1 MDLWSLGM
9 LSFFLFF
16 WNKWFISVKSEH
28 WELRS
33 VLMFQIKDG
42 MVFGVL
48 ECFFGCWIAANLC
61 FKWRSVCLCEFSC
74 EIEFFFDVWNV
85 IFVVMWRFERF
96 GEDLCVCGF
105 ENSDGLISFLLQ
117 TEWCLA
123 MFDIDI
129 NAVCYV
135 KSIEKWRVFMLFR
148 VN

>member
-74 EIEFFFDVWNV
+74 EIEFFFDVWHV
-85 IFVVMWRFERF
+85 FFLLWCGDLSVLVKICAFVDLKTLMVWYVFYYKLNDVLLCLILILMLFVMWN
-96 GEDLCVCGF
+96 L
-105 ENSDGLISFLLQ
+105 
-117 TEWCLA
+117 
-123 MFDIDI
+123 
-129 NAVCYV
+129 
-135 KSIEKWRVFMLFR
+135 
-148 VN
+148 